1 LDKNLNVG
9 YCGVCCDHCGMKTRI
24 PRMAEEFKRF
34 VKAYKYG
41 EWISYITQDFE
52 FENFMKGINWFANS
66 NCLGCLK
73 GGGMPTC
80 EIRNCCKQKS
90 IENCYFCKDFLKCDK
105 LGYQRETYRIN
116 ENYERIR
123 QIGYERWL
131 REQEEKSKADFDN
144 IWYLEKKK
152 SK

>member
-1 LDKNLNVG
+1 
-9 YCGVCCDHCGMKTRI
+9 MKTRI
-24 PRMAEEFKRF
+24 PEMAGEFKRF
-34 VKAYKYG
+34 VQAYKYG
-41 EWISYITQDFE
+41 EWISYITQDFD
-52 FENFMKGINWFANS
+52 FENFMKGLNWFVNS
-66 NCLGCLK
+66 SCLDCLK

-90 IENCYFCKDFLKCDK
+90 NEKCYFCKDFPKCNK
-105 LGYQRETYRIN
+105 LGYQRETYKIN

-123 QIGYERWL
+123 QIGYQRWL
-131 REQEEKSKADFDN
+131 GEQDKKSKTDFDN